1 MKYSSIYRPLLSQFE
16 LEFAEVNGKSRPDG
30 LLARRM
36 ALSDYPCAFQG
47 RREKVILAPF
57 VPLSRRARRLELSQY
72 FTNAFLEVDAG
83 DKAER
88 IEP

>member
-1 MKYSSIYRPLLSQFE
+1 MTPLHLNSE
-16 LEFAEVNGKSRPDG
+16 SALAPAGKARPDC

-36 ALSDYPCAFQG
+36 AVSDYPCAFQG
-47 RREKVILAPF
+47 RREKVTLAPF
-57 VPLSRRARRLELSQY
+57 IQLSRRARRLESRQY